1 MAAVGV
7 GVGVALLIQ
16 LMLRIHGHLH
26 QLLMGVGVGIG
37 TLDPTRIKTLPMADL
52 GVSQGSAGRASAL
65 IALLIGKRCGKPC
78 GGGPYRYEGSR
89 HHPKGG
95 LARFGSRYQLP
106 QLGHS
111 MTLPRD
117 RSGQTQSA

>member
-1 MAAVGV
+1 MIGVRLSGAYIATYASPVLRRISWPAVGV

-52 GVSQGSAGRASAL
+52 GVSQGSAGRASASS
-65 IALLIGKRCGKPC
+65 RC
-78 GGGPYRYEGSR
+78 
-89 HHPKGG
+89 
-95 LARFGSRYQLP
+95 
-106 QLGHS
+106 
-111 MTLPRD
+111 
-117 RSGQTQSA
+117 